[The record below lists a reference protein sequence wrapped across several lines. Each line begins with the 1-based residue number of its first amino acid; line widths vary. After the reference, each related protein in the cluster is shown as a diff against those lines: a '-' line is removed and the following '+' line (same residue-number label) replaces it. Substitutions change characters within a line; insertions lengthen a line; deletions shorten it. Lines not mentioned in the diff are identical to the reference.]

1 MIVIYTQDEVY
12 IEKCVMSIIIV
23 LLIRK
28 KTSKRR
34 TGGAL
39 VDLTGQYWI
48 SFIRKPR
55 NGVTRDLCQDFGN
68 NLRNFVPIPS
78 CGDNL

>member
-1 MIVIYTQDEVY
+1 MYASGSTIKPYKLKEKTQKIVIYTQDEVY

-34 TGGAL
+34 TGCAL
-39 VDLTGQYWI
+39 VDLTG
-48 SFIRKPR
+48 
-55 NGVTRDLCQDFGN
+55 
-68 NLRNFVPIPS
+68 
-78 CGDNL
+78 